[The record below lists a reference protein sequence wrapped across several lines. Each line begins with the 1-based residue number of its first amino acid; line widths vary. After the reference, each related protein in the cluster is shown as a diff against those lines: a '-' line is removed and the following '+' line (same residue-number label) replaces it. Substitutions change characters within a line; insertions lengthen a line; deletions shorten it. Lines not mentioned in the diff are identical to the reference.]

1 MKALNKKEHVLF
13 CLKYQKEEGRLK
25 NEVEA
30 ERGMPQRKTAGK
42 NKNTGKKYAC
52 DSVWNR
58 GKALK
63 VDL

>member
-13 CLKYQKEEGRLK
+13 RLKYQKQEGRLK
-25 NEVEA
+25 DEAEA
-30 ERGMPQRKTAGK
+30 ERGMLQRKTAGK
-42 NKNTGKKYAC
+42 NKTTGKYAC

-63 VDL
+63 LDR